1 MAEIENKRVAKSRDS
16 HQTMTAFAA
25 NTLREIVRMANEE
38 NIKREDI
45 VSLSKDNGQ
54 FWLVYFK

>member
-1 MAEIENKRVAKSRDS
+1 MAEIENKRVGKTKDS
-16 HQTMTAFAA
+16 HQSMTAFAA

-38 NIKREDI
+38 NINREDI

>member
-1 MAEIENKRVAKSRDS
+1 MAEIESKRVVKSKDS
-16 HQTMTAFAA
+16 HQIMTAFAA
-25 NTLREIVRMANEE
+25 NTLREIVNMANEE

-45 VSLSKDNGQ
+45 ISLLKDNGQ